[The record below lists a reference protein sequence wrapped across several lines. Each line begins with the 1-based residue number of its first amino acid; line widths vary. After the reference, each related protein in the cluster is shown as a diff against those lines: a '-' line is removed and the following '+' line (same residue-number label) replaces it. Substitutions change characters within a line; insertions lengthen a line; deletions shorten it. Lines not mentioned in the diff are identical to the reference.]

1 MILPLRWAPRRPEE
15 GAGWGGLAS
24 LLLHGALAAAL
35 LLPPASLR
43 REAGPEQ
50 GVELLW
56 DPDSPE
62 AVGEGGGA
70 EEAAA
75 PAAPEAPPEPPLPGT
90 PPEPPALAALAPP
103 PAPPPAPSAAAP
115 ENPPPPTSPP
125 PAPLGSP
132 PPLPLGPLAEAPPP
146 PPPPA
151 LPSAESPPPEPPR
164 MEAAPPEPPRP
175 EPLRRDPARAEP
187 ARPARPAPRPQASA
201 RPAPAP
207 APPGPGAPAADA
219 PGAGEAGQG
228 RAIGATAPPEPDE
241 RYPCAAPAYPEMA
254 RARGEQGVVVLE
266 LAIGTDGR
274 VITARVAR
282 SSGFPMLDEA
292 ARRAAQE
299 WRFRPA
305 RIEGQPTLATVQ
317 AAVQFRLQ

>member
-15 GAGWGGLAS
+15 GAGWGGLVS
-24 LLLHGALAAAL
+24 LLLHGALLAAL
-35 LLPPASLR
+35 LLPGVAR
-43 REAGPEQ
+43 REALPQTGL
-50 GVELLW
+50 ELVW

-62 AVGEGGGA
+62 TVGEGGAASPETAPDPAPA
-70 EEAAA
+70 EEAPDPAPAEEAPAPPAPVLAEAPPAPEPAA
-75 PAAPEAPPEPPLPGT
+75 APPPPPPSAPAPAQPLPPPADPALVPPPAAPPDAASPEPAGPPPSSEPPPPAEPAPPAEP
-90 PPEPPALAALAPP
+90 PP
-103 PAPPPAPSAAAP
+103 PAPPPPAP
-115 ENPPPPTSPP
+115 E
-125 PAPLGSP
+125 A
-132 PPLPLGPLAEAPPP
+132 
-146 PPPPA
+146 
-151 LPSAESPPPEPPR
+151 
-164 MEAAPPEPPRP
+164 PRP
-175 EPLRRDPARAEP
+175 EPARPERP
-187 ARPARPAPRPQASA
+187 RPARPSAA
-201 RPAPAP
+201 RPPA
-207 APPGPGAPAADA
+207 AATRPGAPGPDA
-219 PGAGEAGQG
+219 PGADPPGQG
-228 RAIGATAPPEPDE
+228 LALGPTTPPEPDE
-241 RYPCAAPAYPEMA
+241 RYPRAAPAYPEMA